1 MKNPTLIL
9 TSLFIFL
16 SIVGSAP
23 AQDQP
28 KPAASEP
35 FLKEKSEKKAADR
48 KEEKSGPETIAN
60 VGTLVQYIDVKRERW
75 QEWLAKNS
83 AVPDAGPLRKE
94 AEVWIAGGDAELA
107 ETSLIMG
114 KSGQRAK
121 IESLR
126 EVFLPTKFLSVEG
139 GLPFPST
146 FALRNIGMVLEVDP
160 VVPDAGQV
168 DLNYAPERSAYLR
181 ENPPVVLPGVEAG
194 DIRWPLFSTQRV
206 AGNAS
211 LKAEQW
217 TLIGSEASLE
227 GNDSNQTLI
236 FTRPIVHVFETPA
249 ETLAEAPSGKPEGV
263 LTFEW
268 IEVSHVNLNR
278 RLIESE
284 DISALIGG
292 GFRQTALEGG
302 GKIIDTR
309 VIRFMSGQRVKNE
322 SVKEVIY
329 PANFIAG
336 NGGMHSNPESHET
349 RNFGVTVEV
358 DPVVSAGGSLLD
370 LNMSP
375 ERVAHFGESI
385 HHRTLIDSKWV
396 TDVTMPV
403 FYTMRATTQ
412 ITVPIGIPVLIGAMS
427 PPDEKGWIDP
437 SRKVLLFVKFSR

>member
-1 MKNPTLIL
+1 MKNPTLIFA
-9 TSLFIFL
+9 SLFIFF
-16 SIVGSAP
+16 STVGSAP
-23 AQDQP
+23 AQEQQ

-48 KEEKSGPETIAN
+48 TEEKSGPETIAN

-83 AVPDAGPLRKE
+83 AVPDAGALRKE

-121 IESLR
+121 IESHR
-126 EVFLPTKFLSVEG
+126 EVFLPTKFLSVES

-146 FALRNIGMVLEVDP
+146 FDLRNIGMVLEVDP
-160 VVPDAGQV
+160 VVPDIGQV

-236 FTRPIVHVFETPA
+236 FTRPILHHFEAP
-249 ETLAEAPSGKPEGV
+249 AEAPAGNPEGV

-268 IEVSHVNLNR
+268 IEVSHVDLNR
-278 RLIESE
+278 RLIES
-284 DISALIGG
+284 DDLSALIGG
-292 GFRQTALEGG
+292 GLRQTALEGG

-322 SVKEVIY
+322 SVEEVIY
-329 PANFIAG
+329 PAKFIAG
-336 NGGMHSNPESHET
+336 NEGMHSSPESHET
-349 RNFGVTVEV
+349 RNVGVTVEV

-375 ERVAHFGESI
+375 ERIAHFGESI
-385 HHRTLIDSKWV
+385 HHRTLIDSKWG
-396 TDVTMPV
+396 TDVTMPI
-403 FYTMRATTQ
+403 FYTMRVTTQ
-412 ITVPIGIPVLIGAMS
+412 ITAPIGIPVLVAMMS
-427 PPDEKGWIDP
+427 PPDENGWIDS
-437 SRKVLLFVKFSR
+437 SRKVMLFVKFSR